1 MAGFENTSIWQSTLA
16 KKLGT
21 DTLDKERELFRTNYE
36 SFRENAALLGAEISR
51 DLPEY
56 TVHDITHLDAL
67 WEMASIICGDGYE
80 LNPAEAFVLG
90 GAFLIHDLGMGLAAY
105 PDGINELKNTVAWD
119 DTIAYLSKSK
129 PHLNEDKLEKEA
141 TEVVL
146 RALHAKHAEKLA
158 LISWG
163 ADERYYLI
171 NHPELRDSY
180 GPIIGLIAHSHWWN
194 SDEILEKLPNSLG
207 AFSTMPNEW
216 GIDPVKLACIMRVAD
231 ASHIDSR
238 RAPALLKEF
247 RHLGEYSR
255 QHWLFQQR
263 LYQPRLE
270 SERLVY
276 TSKSSFAVGE
286 SKSWWLCFETL
297 KMIDNELRSVDS
309 ILGDTERMRL
319 KAKGVA
325 AINNIKML
333 ARLIGTTDWY
343 PVDTSIHV
351 GNVARLVKSLGGEQL
366 YGKNNLVPLRELI
379 QNACDA
385 VKARRLL
392 ENEEPDWGL
401 VSVKTG
407 TDDSGR
413 FIEVEDNGV
422 GMSVGVLSGPFLDF
436 GTSFWGTSM
445 MHNEFPGLE
454 SKGFSSTGKYGVG
467 FFSTFMW
474 GERVSVTTRRFEDG
488 RQDTKVLDFENGL
501 SDRPI
506 LRKAHENEYIK
517 DGGTRIRVYMSDSN
531 TYRSIFQESFGNKL
545 DFSQIVED
553 LCPCMDVNIQ
563 TIDLNDGKKISIR
576 TADDWQKLDSED
588 FLKRVFGHREFK
600 KLGSEDLDALLILSK
615 NIRNILV
622 DGKIIGR
629 GFLANLDRYRGR
641 ESTSVEGVVT
651 VGGFRTSGL
660 TNVVGLFIGQTSRA
674 SRDVCTPIASAEK
687 IREWVETQESL
698 VVKDTPQIDQINVA
712 YFVTALGGTPNNLIV
727 ASCHSG
733 LITIDG
739 FREKLSVIGREIL
752 ITSRL
757 SVKNL
762 ERDHKGKFALKEN
775 VFITEAGIPGI
786 LQTGSSNYSSWPKDS
801 WGWFHDLS
809 LEGVLIREFAKFHKL
824 DLEKLKSD
832 SDFTSDDDKYIRVV
846 GTINGIDIEDRVDII
861 KGI

>member
-16 KKLGT
+16 KQLGT
-21 DTLDKERELFRTNYE
+21 DTRDKEREVFRTNYE

-56 TVHDITHLDAL
+56 TVHDITHIDAL
-67 WEMASIICGDGYE
+67 WEIASLICGEGYE

-105 PDGINELKNTVAWD
+105 PDGINELKSSIIWD
-119 DTIAYLSKSK
+119 DTKAYLSKSK
-129 PHLNEDKLEKEA
+129 PYLTKYKLEKEV

-163 ADERYYLI
+163 TDEKYYLI

-207 AFSTMPNEW
+207 AFSTMPNDW

-247 RHLGEYSR
+247 RQLSEYSK

-276 TSKSSFAVGE
+276 TSKSSFTVEE

-309 ILGDTERMRL
+309 ILGDTQRMRL

-325 AINNIKML
+325 AINNINML

-351 GNVARLVKSLGGEQL
+351 GNVAKLVKNLGGEQL

-379 QNACDA
+379 QNSCDA

-392 ENEEPDWGL
+392 ESEEPDWGR

-422 GMSVGVLSGPFLDF
+422 GMSVDVLSGPFLDF
-436 GTSFWGTSM
+436 GTSFWGSSM

-474 GERVSVTTRRFEDG
+474 GDRVSVTTRRFEDG

-506 LRKAHENEYIK
+506 LRKALKSEYIK
-517 DGGTRIRVYMSDSN
+517 EGGTRIRVYISDID
-531 TYRSIFQESFGNKL
+531 TCERIFQGSFGNKL
-545 DFSQIVED
+545 EFSQIVED

-563 TIDLNDGKKISIR
+563 TIDLDAKKKESIR
-576 TADDWQKLDSED
+576 KANDWQTLESED
-588 FLKRVFGHREFK
+588 FIKRVLGHKNFK
-600 KLGSEDLDALLILSK
+600 ELDPEDLDYLLMMSK
-615 NIRNILV
+615 NIRNILS
-622 DGKIIGR
+622 DGEVIGR
-629 GFLANLDRYRGR
+629 GFLVNFQRYKP
-641 ESTSVEGVVT
+641 SKSVSIDGVVT

-660 TNVVGLFIGQTSRA
+660 TNIVGLFMGQASRA

-687 IREWVETQESL
+687 IKEWVEIQESL
-698 VVKDTPQIDQINVA
+698 IVNDTAKIDQLNAA
-712 YFVTALGGTPNNLIV
+712 YFVTALGGKPNNLIV
-727 ASCHSG
+727 ANCKSG
-733 LITIDG
+733 LITIDK
-739 FREKLSVIGREIL
+739 FRDKLKLVGPEIL
-752 ITSRL
+752 ITSTL
-757 SVKNL
+757 SVANL
-762 ERDHKGKFALKEN
+762 ERNHNGKIELEEN
-775 VFITEAGIPGI
+775 VFVTEAGIPGI
-786 LQTGSSNYSSWPKDS
+786 LQTGSRSWSHWPKDS

-809 LEGVLIREFAKFHKL
+809 LEGVLIREFSSFHQL
-824 DLEKLKSD
+824 DIEKVKSD
-832 SDFTSDDDKYIRVV
+832 ADFTSDDEEHVRVI

-861 KGI
+861 RAT